1 MSKIPVLRSATGET
15 LIGALREVVVT
26 LTMNSR
32 PSKTPEKNLT
42 ALNIPT
48 RKKQTCK
55 KWKRNRKKFNEI

>member
-48 RKKQTCK
+48 RKKTNLQKMEK
-55 KWKRNRKKFNEI
+55 KQKEI